1 MLIPRPPRMRLN
13 LGHLSL
19 MTVLVGLLVAQ
30 PLLASDAKASD
41 ALDAAINGAKRTESL
56 RARDGARHP
65 REVLML
71 AELNPNDNVVEL
83 LPGGGYWTE
92 ILAPYITQGHYRLV
106 LGPSSR
112 ATDEQQLMR
121 WQTRLQSLGVNP
133 ASVSFGFLDKTR
145 FELGADGSADVVL
158 TFRNI
163 HNWME
168 DDRLDAT
175 LAAIYRSLKPG
186 GRLLVEEHRGRTDR
200 PQDPKAQDGY
210 VREDFMRQA
219 ATHAGFTLTRQS
231 EVLANPRDTKDYPE
245 GVWTLPPTLALGDK
259 DRAKY
264 LAIGEADNFLLLFTK
279 PRTATTGMH

>member
-1 MLIPRPPRMRLN
+1 MLLPRPPPIRLS
-13 LGHLSL
+13 LRHLSL
-19 MTVLVGLLVAQ
+19 MGVLVGLLAAQ
-30 PLLASDAKASD
+30 PLMASDVTFSN
-41 ALDAAINGAKRTESL
+41 ALDTAINSTKRTESL
-56 RARDGARHP
+56 RARDSARHP
-65 REVLML
+65 REVLKL

-92 ILAPYITQGHYRLV
+92 ILAPFITQGHYRLV

-112 ATDEQQLMR
+112 ATDEQQLLR
-121 WQTRLQSLGVNP
+121 WQTRLQALGVNP
-133 ASVSFGFLDKTR
+133 ATVSFGFLDKTR
-145 FELGADGSADVVL
+145 SELGTDDSADVVL

-168 DDRLDAT
+168 DERLDAT

-210 VREDFMRQA
+210 VREDFMIQA
-219 ATHAGFTLTRQS
+219 ATRTGFMLTRQS
-231 EVLANPRDTKDYPE
+231 EVLANPRDSKDYPE
-245 GVWTLPPTLALGDK
+245 GVWTLPPTLALGEK
-259 DRAKY
+259 DRDKY

-279 PRTATTGMH
+279 PRPAPTGMH